1 MKLVIITGEESGD
14 VLGAS
19 RMDAL
24 KKSYLKPIE
33 LYGIGG
39 KELEKHNRIY
49 LITLLPITKNVAMNL
64 GIKTIIF
71 KFYPHKFVSTTPK
84 PLTTIE
90 YFQLTQCKE
99 QIRGIQECQWE
110 WQKLLLLYGRIT

>member
-19 RMDAL
+19 LMDAL

-39 KELEKHNRIY
+39 KELEKHRNRHIHSC
-49 LITLLPITKNVAMNL
+49 TLKYTR
-64 GIKTIIF
+64 
-71 KFYPHKFVSTTPK
+71 S
-84 PLTTIE
+84 
-90 YFQLTQCKE
+90 
-99 QIRGIQECQWE
+99 
-110 WQKLLLLYGRIT
+110 